1 MTDFVTIARR
11 VRAVVTLAVTLV
23 MVYALVVSREHITH
37 VAYWLGIPGWQAET
51 AFILVDLPALIG
63 RVLQL
68 KYFDADVTQ
77 RVGRRLTYFSGS
89 LSLAAN
95 VASGVI
101 LGSYGAAGWGA
112 FVVVMFVVLEGVI
125 AKISPAAKDETSD
138 ESETAADI
146 STAELESPV
155 LPEAPVSPAPA
166 PMAAIPTAPASSK
179 ARAAYGPRD
188 GQQYSK
194 RHARRLENGR

>member
-1 MTDFVTIARR
+1 MSDFAVIAVR
-11 VRAVVTLAVTLV
+11 VRRVVTLAVTLV
-23 MVYALVVSREHITH
+23 MVYALFVSREHITH

-68 KYFDADVTQ
+68 GYFADETR
-77 RVGRRLTYFSGS
+77 RVGRRLTYFAGS

-112 FVVVMFVVLEGVI
+112 FVVVMFVVLEGVVT
-125 AKISPAAKDETSD
+125 KIKPAMTEDSNEMTPDFSA
-138 ESETAADI
+138 
-146 STAELESPV
+146 
-155 LPEAPVSPAPA
+155 LPQAPVSPAVV
-166 PMAAIPTAPASSK
+166 IPTAPAPSTT
-179 ARAAYGPRD
+179 RTAYGPRN

-194 RHARRLENGR
+194 RHARRLATGR